1 MTAEEQFESIVKALR
16 SDSRINTSKMFGSS
30 GLKVGGKV
38 FAMLFK
44 GKLVVKLSREQ
55 VATLVASGD
64 GEHFDPGHG
73 RKMKEWVVV
82 GPRTGGQW
90 LRLVREAK
98 DFVTSGPG
106 GTGRRSRSK

>member
-1 MTAEEQFESIVKALR
+1 MTAEEQFQSIVRALR
-16 SDSRINTSKMFGSS
+16 SDSRITTSKMFGSS

-44 GKLVVKLSREQ
+44 GKLVVKLSQER
-55 VATLVASGD
+55 VATFVASGD

-73 RKMKEWVVV
+73 RKMKEWVAVE
-82 GPRTGGQW
+82 PRARGQW
-90 LRLVREAK
+90 LKLAQEAR